1 MASCIVKIA
10 LKVPELV
17 YVLLAD
23 VVDALIPL
31 PKSQAYELITELVV
45 ALGVL
50 VLLKVAAPL
59 DTQTLVAETVK
70 LAVGAGVLFTV
81 IDKVELP
88 TDVPHALLA
97 VTDKVPDPAVLS
109 AVILITFE
117 VEVVVALILP
127 VTTQVYEVAPVTAG
141 MLYT

>member
-1 MASCIVKIA
+1 V
-10 LKVPELV
+10 
-17 YVLLAD
+17 AD
-23 VVDALIPL
+23 
-31 PKSQAYELITELVV
+31 
-45 ALGVL
+45 
-50 VLLKVAAPL
+50 PL